1 MHDQGGKA
9 MKARQFGA
17 GTLAAVTCAVLG
29 AGSAWAC
36 GDKLV
41 ALGGGVGFQRVV
53 VSRHPGNIIIVLEPA
68 SRLDAAT
75 ERFNL
80 VTSLSLAGHEVSV
93 ARNNDELREQRA
105 AVKPDL
111 ILVDADYSKQYDLR
125 AAAGGNGPAI
135 IPVSYSEGGQI
146 AVSNKQSG
154 CGSVDVGRKGSQL
167 LKAVEGAMKLRSR
180 GQPMPCDE
188 TPASQQ
194 T

>member
-1 MHDQGGKA
+1 

-17 GTLAAVTCAVLG
+17 GAIAVATLGVLL
-29 AGSAWAC
+29 AGSAGAC

-68 SRLDAAT
+68 SRLDAANDS
-75 ERFNL
+75 FNL
-80 VTSLSLAGHEVSV
+80 VTSLSLAGHEVFIV
-93 ARNNDELREQRA
+93 RNDDELREQRA
-105 AVKPDL
+105 VVKPDL
-111 ILVDADYSKQYDLR
+111 ILVDADYSKQYDLM

-135 IPVSYSEGGQI
+135 IPVSYSEGGQT
-146 AVSNKQSG
+146 AVSNKQFG
-154 CGSVDVGRKGSQL
+154 CGSVDVGRKGLQL

-188 TPASQQ
+188 APSSQQ